1 MMKYVAMPHFAKVD
15 NKIVKTCAIVVFK
28 KRIPVKVVKDVSL
41 DVKAVQDLVKRLN
54 ENKVELVHL
63 FDVIEDF
70 YFEQM

>member
-1 MMKYVAMPHFAKVD
+1 MKYVAMTHFTMIEK
-15 NKIVKTCAIVVFK
+15 KIVKTCAIVVFK

-54 ENKVELVHL
+54 ENEVELVHL

>member
-1 MMKYVAMPHFAKVD
+1 MCYCCFQKH
-15 NKIVKTCAIVVFK
+15 
-28 KRIPVKVVKDVSL
+28 IPVKVVKDVSL

-54 ENKVELVHL
+54 ENEVELVHL

>member
-1 MMKYVAMPHFAKVD
+1 MMKYVAMTHFTMIEK
-15 NKIVKTCAIVVFK
+15 KIVKTYGIIVLK

-54 ENKVELVHL
+54 ENEVELVHL

-70 YFEQM
+70 CFEQM